1 MKALVPDAS
10 VVLKTVLTEP
20 GSKAAI
26 ALVAGA
32 RTLLAPEHLY
42 AECAN
47 ALWKR
52 AHRGLASGEAML
64 ARAAG
69 IIALPLDAV
78 DLEDL
83 TPAALAMALE
93 YDHPMYDCYYIA
105 AAIQNDASLATA
117 DERLYNLAQR
127 VGLGERAILVR

>member
-1 MKALVPDAS
+1 
-10 VVLKTVLTEP
+10 
-20 GSKAAI
+20 
-26 ALVAGA
+26 
-32 RTLLAPEHLY
+32 
-42 AECAN
+42 
-47 ALWKR
+47 
-52 AHRGLASGEAML
+52 ML

-117 DERLYNLAQR
+117 DERLYDLAQR